1 MSEQILKVFSKDL
14 QKNLFPANEFYK
26 QSKLDSVNGGTVE
39 VPQSGARPTVEINS
53 TVPLTPEARVD
64 DVLSYAVDKFNTP
77 PIYIED
83 ANEAVLNYSKRMDIM
98 GDHIAM
104 LNTTIA
110 ERIGTSWCPA
120 SGSSSLKTTGGT
132 RPSSAAGGAAVNA
145 VTYNDIL
152 QLMTNFDSLDIPAD
166 GRFLLASANM
176 YADLLKL
183 PEFISSDFINGAPV
197 VNGVVGEILGFKVY
211 KRSKAVRYNNTF
223 QKIEAG
229 TSSSS
234 TDRDAIIA
242 WHKSFVRRAEGN
254 AKTYGR
260 FDDPEYLGS
269 IINAMVRAGGSKGRN
284 TGDGVAVLIQDTYV
298 EPVV

>member
-1 MSEQILKVFSKDL
+1 MAEQILKVFSKDL

-39 VPQSGARPTVEINS
+39 VPQSGSKPTVEVDA

-64 DVLSYAVDKFNTP
+64 SVLTYSVHKFNTP
-77 PIYIED
+77 PIYVED
-83 ANEAVLNYSKRMDIM
+83 ANEAVINYSKRMDIM

-110 ERIGTSWCPA
+110 ERIGTAWCPA
-120 SGSSSLKTTGGT
+120 DGSSSLKTTGAT
-132 RPSSAAGGAAVNA
+132 RPSSAGGAAVKA

-152 QLMTNFDSLDIPAD
+152 NLMTALDAQDIPAD
-166 GRFLLASANM
+166 GRYLLASANM

-183 PEFISSDFINGAPV
+183 PEFTSSDFQKGVPV
-197 VNGVVGEILGFKVY
+197 ENGVVGEILGFKVY
-211 KRSKAVRYNNTF
+211 KRSKSVRYDNTF
-223 QKIEAG
+223 QKIAAG
-229 TSSSS
+229 TSAQT

-269 IINAMVRAGGSKGRN
+269 IVNAMVRAGGSKGRTN
-284 TGDGVAVLIQDTYV
+284 GEGVAVLIQDTFA
-298 EPVV
+298 